1 MRKWPFGLLHLR
13 VKWDRGCQ
21 GVVQIVLSLKTKVW
35 VSQLIAGLI
44 PSQGT
49 HRRQPIHVCLSCQC
63 FSLSFSSCLSK
74 INKHTLGQWLKKQ
87 RMGAADEILK
97 THTHKK
103 NYGIT
108 FVQLKK
114 FPPECI
120 EIYAANL
127 KSLKTQ
133 VFISMGAG
141 PVVPSNK
148 RFLWSYMAYK
158 YVFHV

>member
-1 MRKWPFGLLHLR
+1 MIK
-13 VKWDRGCQ
+13 
-21 GVVQIVLSLKTKVW
+21 KTKDGCCW
-35 VSQLIAGLI
+35 
-44 PSQGT
+44 
-49 HRRQPIHVCLSCQC
+49 
-63 FSLSFSSCLSK
+63 
-74 INKHTLGQWLKKQ
+74 WDLKNAHPQ
-87 RMGAADEILK
+87 
-97 THTHKK
+97 K